1 MCNKHSIFGAFLV
14 LVFCLTLTNSVFAA
28 SEGKFSQANHDSGVM
43 RVMVIKPKSYGWG
56 TGFLINRQGYVVT
69 NYHVIKSGISNP
81 GARLIVLDGGT
92 SRSYQK
98 SYRIVWYSNIKD
110 LAILKVTGLNRRRV
124 PLTLA
129 DVEKRKL
136 KKGQLVWT
144 SGFPGA
150 SDFARK
156 LSLEPVR
163 KDGFVSA
170 YRRFGLRSRSQPIR
184 ILEHNATTNKG
195 NSGGPVSDKCGRV
208 VSVTSSAS
216 KGGGGTFW
224 AIRISEL
231 TDELRRLG
239 ISFKLDSSRC
249 IGAGS
254 KVIYRTRVI
263 DKTRTIVEKT
273 GAPIWVIVVL
283 GIILLITIGAIIYL
297 WRRKPKAEG
306 MTQFLRKEVSRIVRK
321 KTADQDQRGSSKG
334 NENSTVQVGK
344 IHAFLHGSQR
354 VNGVAVPITDKP
366 LTMGRSDNVD
376 CTISIE
382 EVGRE
387 HARVGWDDELKQCW
401 IEDQDSVNGTW
412 MENGKRLEAGKRVY
426 LNSGDSFYLGI
437 PEVSFRVLIE

>member
-1 MCNKHSIFGAFLV
+1 MYNKHSNFWVFLV
-14 LVFCLTLTNSVFAA
+14 LSFCLTLTNSVFAA
-28 SEGKFSQANHDSGVM
+28 SEDKFSQANHDSGVI
-43 RVMVIKPKSYGWG
+43 RVIVKTSKGFGWG
-56 TGFLINRQGYVVT
+56 TGFLINRQGYIVT
-69 NYHVIKSGISNP
+69 NYHVIRRGIDNP
-81 GARLIVLDGGT
+81 GASLFVLDGGT
-92 SRSYQK
+92 APSQRK
-98 SYRIVWYSNIKD
+98 AYRIVWRSNAKD
-110 LAILKVTGLNRRRV
+110 LAILKVTGLSRRRV
-124 PLTLA
+124 PLVLA
-129 DVEKRKL
+129 EVEKTRL

-150 SDFARK
+150 SDFGR

-170 YRRFGLRSRSQPIR
+170 YKRFGLRSRSQPIR
-184 ILEHNATTNKG
+184 ILEHNATSNKG

-208 VSVTSSAS
+208 VSVTSSS
-216 KGGGGTFW
+216 SRKGTGTYW

-231 TDELRRLG
+231 TDELRRQG
-239 ISFKLDSSRC
+239 ISFRLDTSPC
-249 IGAGS
+249 ISAGS
-254 KVIYRTRVI
+254 KVIYRTKVI
-263 DKTRTIVEKT
+263 DKTRTIIKET

-297 WRRKPKAEG
+297 WRRKPKTEG
-306 MTQFLRKEVSRIVRK
+306 MTQFLRKEVSRIVRR
-321 KTADQDQRGSSKG
+321 KTADQGHDGSSKDH
-334 NENSTVQVGK
+334 EKPTVQVGK

-354 VNGVAVPITDKP
+354 VNGVAVPITNNP
-366 LTMGRSDNVD
+366 IIMGRSDNAD
-376 CTISIE
+376 CTITIE

-401 IEDQDSVNGTW
+401 IEDQDSMNGTW